1 MRISDRSSDVC
12 SSDLTDDQAIQL
24 RTAHGAPACDRQI
37 GYRNKTS
44 THQQGRLI
52 AALLMS
58 LRLHLVMFGEFGLA
72 QAPVIVGVVHAEVR
86 RHCVLGWNLGLG
98 ILAVLVRLRLAEL
111 GNGHLSAVPLRE
123 QYGSVVKEGD

>member
-44 THQQGRLI
+44 THQKGRLI

-72 QAPVIVGVVHAEVR
+72 QATVLVGVEHAEVS

-98 ILAVLVRLRLAEL
+98 NLAVLVLVEDRKSTRL
-111 GNGHLSAVPLRE
+111 NSSH
-123 QYGSVVKEGD
+123 